1 MRQTWLTSSKILR
14 PLMFVTMALV
24 LVGLLAWSFAHLP
37 RRPVRGNPFAAASSA
52 PAHPGPPWIYGTA
65 GARFTLIEYA
75 DLECPYCQA
84 YFPILRAWIDAHPE
98 VNWQWHHL
106 PLSIHEPATTRE
118 ARIAE
123 CAGEIGGQ
131 SEFWRAVAWI
141 YQHTRG
147 DGQGLPTDAQY
158 PHPSIALEACLGG
171 TRPDMWIRAQAE
183 EAVHDGIAAT
193 PSLRLV
199 DHQTGKALTL
209 HGPVEGDALLSA
221 IDLLVE
227 PAGGAELVE
236 SQRRAVTP
244 R

>member
-1 MRQTWLTSSKILR
+1 MPPTWLTSSKLIR
-14 PLMFVTMALV
+14 PLVFVAIALV

-37 RRPVRGNPFAAASSA
+37 RSAVRANPFAAASSA
-52 PAHPGPPWIYGTA
+52 PAHSGPPWIYGTQ

-106 PLSIHEPATTRE
+106 PLSIHEPAATRE
-118 ARIAE
+118 ARVAE
-123 CAGEIGGQ
+123 CAGEIGGHA
-131 SEFWRAVAWI
+131 EFWRAVAWI
-141 YQHTRG
+141 YQHARG

-158 PHPSIALEACLGG
+158 PHRSLALGACLGG
-171 TRPDMWIRAQAE
+171 TRPDILIRAQAD
-183 EAVHDGIAAT
+183 EAARDGIAVT

-221 IDLLVE
+221 IDLLTAPE
-227 PAGGAELVE
+227 SGAEPKE
-236 SQRRAVTP
+236 SPEPTVLSR
-244 R
+244 